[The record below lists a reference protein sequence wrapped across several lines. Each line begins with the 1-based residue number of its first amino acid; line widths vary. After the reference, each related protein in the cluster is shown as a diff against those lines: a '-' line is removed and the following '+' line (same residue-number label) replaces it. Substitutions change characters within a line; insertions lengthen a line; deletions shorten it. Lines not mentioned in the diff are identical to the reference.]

1 VRDGRLARV
10 FRAQPGRVPYRPT
23 CARATRDIGEDGDL
37 KFPAVGG

>member
-1 VRDGRLARV
+1 MRLKGW
-10 FRAQPGRVPYRPT
+10 PI